1 MQDREPRAWRAG
13 LFEGGKKGHKMREER
28 VSAVLFESDM
38 WKCDSVWGIESS
50 VLCEVNWGRYPD
62 TV

>member
-1 MQDREPRAWRAG
+1 
-13 LFEGGKKGHKMREER
+13 MREER

-62 TV
+62 TVQNRGCEQALPH